1 LPLLE
6 TAWYR
11 DQTKTVCLL
20 PARPAC
26 LLDLLT
32 MLRVFHGCWLLV
44 ALCATLAPP
53 AAAQDLG
60 NCKTSKQWTI
70 DSLTKDHWKLIGQVE
85 VNCGDQ
91 TFSADEIEGFND
103 THRMIAT
110 GNVVFTSGGNRIAA
124 DRMEYNTATKTG
136 TFFNATGTAT
146 LKDQTQTQRQPTP
159 QPLERSM
166 FGIQEPDVYF
176 YGEKISKVARE
187 KYRISNGGFTTCV
200 QPTPRWQ
207 LTSGTV
213 ILNLERYAFLTNS
226 LFRVKSVPVFY
237 LPVFYYPISKEDR
250 ATGFLIPMYGSSTIR
265 GQTLSNAFFWAISR
279 SQDATF
285 FHDWY
290 SQTGQGFGS
299 EYRYIASPGSDG
311 TIKFYNLREHTADY
325 TSDDGNVTTT
335 PERTSYQVQGS
346 LSQRISR
353 TFRARGRVDYFSD
366 ITVQQTYQQNVY
378 NASQRQRV
386 VNGSLSGVIG
396 SWNLTSSYDRSE
408 FFYGTTQ
415 STVRGGTPRV
425 TMQRADKPLFGSPIY
440 FSVATEATK
449 LLAERKTPTA
459 TVDQGLSRFDVF
471 PRIRFP
477 FTKWQFLTIST
488 SLAFRE
494 TFWTEQRDLVTKL
507 NVDDSIN
514 RNYYDLSTQITGP
527 VFSRIWNRTGSQYA
541 EKLKH
546 SIEPYFNVQ
555 RVSAIDDFD
564 HYVQIDGTDTI
575 VGRVTRVSYGVTNR
589 FFRKPGGGGRSR
601 ELLTAS
607 LGQSYYSDAR
617 AAQYDKNYQTSYGTA
632 PNRFSPLSLQVRSTP
647 TDSVQAQ
654 FRAEYDTQFH
664 ALRTMSADGTVSL
677 GEGLHSTAGW
687 SQRRFI
693 EGLPGFDDP
702 DRLDHYLNSNTTW
715 RGWRN
720 RVGAIYNFNY
730 DIRRSRFLQQRIM
743 VNYNAQC
750 CGLALEYQQYNLS
763 GISSSPV
770 PADSRFNFTI
780 TLAGIGSFS
789 NPFGALAGGSGSA
802 Y

>member
-1 LPLLE
+1 M
-6 TAWYR
+6 
-11 DQTKTVCLL
+11 V
-20 PARPAC
+20 
-26 LLDLLT
+26 
-32 MLRVFHGCWLLV
+32 RVFHGWWLLV
-44 ALCATLAPP
+44 AISVALAPRP
-53 AAAQDLG
+53 AAAQALG
-60 NCKTSKQWTI
+60 SCKTSKQWTI

-146 LKDQTQTQRQPTP
+146 LKDQTQQRPGQPP
-159 QPLERSM
+159 VERSM
-166 FGIQEPDVYF
+166 FGTQEPDVYF
-176 YGEKISKVARE
+176 YGEKVSKIARE
-187 KYRISNGGFTTCV
+187 KYRITNGGFTTCV

-226 LFRVKSVPVFY
+226 LFRVKSVPVLY
-237 LPVFYYPISKEDR
+237 LPVFYYPISKDDR

-279 SQDATF
+279 NQDATI

-290 SQTGQGFGS
+290 SRTGQGFGS
-299 EYRYIASPGSDG
+299 EYRYIAAPGSDG
-311 TIKFYNLREHTADY
+311 QIRFYNLNEHTAEY
-325 TSDDGNVTTT
+325 TDDSGTVTTT
-335 PERTSYQVQGS
+335 PERESYQIQGN
-346 LSQRISR
+346 LSQRLSR

-366 ITVQQTYQQNVY
+366 ISVQQTYHQNVY

-386 VNGSLSGVIG
+386 VNGSVTGVIG

-425 TMQRADKPLFGSPIY
+425 SLQRADKPLFGSPIY
-440 FSVATEATK
+440 FSVTTETTK
-449 LLAERKTPTA
+449 LLAERKTETA
-459 TVDQGLSRFDVF
+459 TVDQGVTRFDVF

-488 SLAFRE
+488 SAAFRE
-494 TFWTEQRDLVTKL
+494 TFWTEQRDPVTTL
-507 NVDDSIN
+507 NIDDPIN
-514 RNYYDLSTQITGP
+514 RNYYDLSAQITGP

-546 SIEPYFNVQ
+546 SIEPYFNLQ
-555 RVSAIDDFD
+555 RVSAIDEFEQ
-564 HYVQIDGTDTI
+564 YVQLDGTDTI
-575 VGRVTRVSYGVTNR
+575 VGRVTRLNYGVTNR

-607 LGQSYYSDAR
+607 IGQSYYSDAR
-617 AAQYDKNYQTSYGTA
+617 AAQYDKNYQTSFGTA
-632 PNRFSPLSLQVRSTP
+632 PNRFSPLSLQIRSTP

-654 FRAEYDTQFH
+654 FRAEYDTKFK
-664 ALRTMSADGTVSL
+664 ALRTMTADGTVSL
-677 GEGLHSTAGW
+677 GERLHSTAGW

-702 DRLDHYLNSNTTW
+702 DRLDHYLNSATTW
-715 RGWRN
+715 KGWQN
-720 RVGAIYNFNY
+720 RVGAVYNFNY

-743 VNYNAQC
+743 GYYNAQC
-750 CGLALEYQQYNLS
+750 CGFALEYQQYNLS

-770 PADSRFNFTI
+770 PADTRFNFTI

-789 NPFGALAGGSGSA
+789 NPFGALGGGSGSG

>member
-1 LPLLE
+1 M
-6 TAWYR
+6 
-11 DQTKTVCLL
+11 V
-20 PARPAC
+20 
-26 LLDLLT
+26 
-32 MLRVFHGCWLLV
+32 RVFHGWWLLV
-44 ALCATLAPP
+44 AIGAALAPQP
-53 AAAQDLG
+53 AVAQDVG
-60 NCKTSKQWTI
+60 NCKTSKQWTM
-70 DSLTKDHWKLIGQVE
+70 DRLTKDHWKLIGQVE
-85 VNCGDQ
+85 INCGDQ

-146 LKDQTQTQRQPTP
+146 LKDQTRQQPGQ

-166 FGIQEPDVYF
+166 FGTQEPDVYF
-176 YGEKISKVARE
+176 YGEKVSKVASE
-187 KYRISNGGFTTCV
+187 KYRITNGGFTTCV

-226 LFRVKSVPVFY
+226 LFRVKSLPVLY
-237 LPVFYYPISKEDR
+237 LPVFYYPISKDDR
-250 ATGFLIPMYGSSTIR
+250 ATGFLIPIYGSSTIR

-285 FHDWY
+285 FHDWFGR
-290 SQTGQGFGS
+290 TGQGIGS

-311 TIKFYNLREHTADY
+311 QIRFYNLREHTAEY
-325 TSDDGNVTTT
+325 TGDSGTVTTT
-335 PERTSYQVQGS
+335 PERTSYQVQGN
-346 LSQRISR
+346 LSQRLSR
-353 TFRARGRVDYFSD
+353 SFRARGRVDYFSD
-366 ITVQQTYQQNVY
+366 ITVQQTYHQNVY

-386 VNGSLSGVIG
+386 VNGSVSGVIG

-425 TMQRADKPLFGSPIY
+425 LMQRADKPLFGSPIY
-440 FSVATEATK
+440 FSITTEGSK
-449 LLAERKTPTA
+449 LLAERKTSSA
-459 TVDQGLSRFDVF
+459 TVDQGLARFDAF

-488 SLAFRE
+488 SAAFRE
-494 TFWTEQRDLVTKL
+494 TFWTERRDLKTKL
-507 NVDDSIN
+507 NIDDPIN
-514 RNYYDLSTQITGP
+514 RNYYDLSAQITGP
-527 VFSRIWNRTGSQYA
+527 IFSRIWTRTGSQYA
-541 EKLKH
+541 QKLKH

-555 RVSAIDDFD
+555 RISAIDDFD
-564 HYVQIDGTDTI
+564 QYVQIDGTDTV
-575 VGRVTRVSYGVTNR
+575 VGRVTRVAYGVTNR

-607 LGQSYYSDAR
+607 LGQSYYSDSK

-632 PNRFSPLSLQVRSTP
+632 PSHLSPLALQVRSTP
-647 TDSVQAQ
+647 TDNVQAQ
-654 FRAEYDTQFH
+654 FRAEYDTKFR
-664 ALRTMSADGTVSL
+664 ALRTMTADATVSV
-677 GEGLHSTAGW
+677 GDWLHSTGGW

-693 EGLPGFDDP
+693 EGLPGFNDP
-702 DRLDHYLNSNTTW
+702 SRLDHYLNSATTW
-715 RGWRN
+715 KGWRN
-720 RVGAIYNFNY
+720 RVGTVYNFNY

-743 VNYNAQC
+743 GYYNAQC
-750 CGLALEYQQYNLS
+750 CGFALEYQQYNLS

-789 NPFGALAGGSGSA
+789 NPFGALGGGQGSG